1 VALDTLPDINEEDYR
16 QWQADQFSLDTNQKL
31 DSLTF
36 ETAANQRLARLNAL
50 YEQAQS
56 TPTPEATPTP
66 APQPTPTPEPTPT
79 PTPQPARTAEPAPA
93 PTTEPPGLIASGNI
107 DLSNRP
113 VVRNPD
119 GSISTV
125 RSISIGTDD
134 GEVLI
139 PTVSDDGRI
148 MSNQEAINQYFRTG
162 RHLGIF
168 TSPEAADAYAQ
179 QLHEAQAI
187 QYGARSTPAPQPQPE
202 VQPQPEPAPTPVAAV
217 TPTPPA
223 QAEDILAQ
231 AAAPPEPGAP
241 PVTPAADRALFAP
254 EATAAQPPAVGV
266 TPTTAELSGG
276 GPAMRTLSDRA
287 RQILASAADAA
298 SWLGAE
304 GQKAL
309 QAILVTEGGM
319 DNARGDQGL
328 SAGPLQFYSGG
339 PGDPGQLDVF
349 ARDKG
354 LTLAQAR
361 TYVEQNPSEAVQ
373 WAIGT
378 ADAPGYLGRALV
390 NGQRQGLTG
399 ADLATFAQHYGQV
412 SVSPERAGANYDS
425 LFPAGA
431 QPLTAAQGLARA
443 GAALE
448 PAAATRDISQ
458 FGDPQLTNDEAYAAC
473 GPAAAVRF
481 AQRFGRNPTLREA
494 LDLAKDPSIGWT
506 SAQGMAGIASEQ
518 RLMDKLGIPTRLVT
532 GPQWGVF
539 AEEAKTGNPVTISTA
554 RHYFTADGYD
564 PATNRFHVGRSGLD
578 LQGGAEWMTPE
589 QMTNLMGPVQGGLL
603 ADNPQVAAPSTADQA
618 TNPLE
623 WLGRQKDALISTI
636 TGQEPPPAQPKPRP
650 SAIGD
655 QDVQQLDQAVDQA
668 AARPQP
674 PTVFA
679 EPQTT
684 VAGAPPPPPPP
695 PQQEQN
701 PLERVK
707 SAFNDF
713 IDYVGQGAGVVGGAL
728 QQAISPQQAAT
739 PALAAPGMGYDVPR
753 APAPSPGEGIPLRQ
767 DIRDIL
773 QQPQPTV
780 FEQAAQTAGEAA
792 RAVSRPAYTPEE
804 RAAIAA
810 VRPEEILPTTPLQAA
825 LAPAQPVGGGLTIPE
840 YQALNARRRAQIE
853 ALNPVRD
860 VKVLGGAVN
869 LAADILTS
877 PETYLLGGTVGRA
890 GEFAGELVGAGIPRA
905 IVDQATQGAIYSALQ
920 AVQKP
925 NATVQDVAVAALEGA
940 GLGGAIGAASGA
952 IRRGIDYLRSPEAR
966 DALAPVAAQVRRFA
980 TEEEG
985 ALRLP
990 GERAAVP
997 AVPAEPAYESVM
1009 PGAALRQAEE
1019 AAPTVRERID
1029 KLTAAITRATT
1040 DRGVDLNR
1048 AQAEYQQLLGRP
1060 LAPDEMFADLHRLD
1074 PGGAARV
1081 TVEQGLGPALQSV
1094 GRDYEALRDVV
1105 ILRNN
1110 ISTAE
1115 GLGRRIQEQLADA
1128 EVPVNIREG
1137 VANAQTS
1144 LRMRQDAL
1152 NRLSEQGVPEA
1163 DRVAKAQRSVNT
1175 AQRTLER
1182 RQAAY
1187 DAARQEVLD
1196 RAAQR
1201 GAEVAETRQFSGGL
1215 TRQQSQDLLEQ
1226 TYQRL
1231 GPQRAA
1237 LVRNAADQ
1245 IFDFSRRLRER
1256 LVQSGVMSEQQA
1268 AELDRLYPDWAKTR
1282 ILDYMAAETGGQ
1294 RVGTTI
1300 GLADRQIRRYTLE
1313 GTTRAREDPINSTVA
1328 YAYQVERMARKNEV
1342 FQALVRADEAS
1353 PRPQLR
1359 QVTQD
1364 YTPARGTGEVTI
1376 QGFVNGQKRKYVTSN
1391 TALGNYINSADVA
1404 QVPDWARGWT
1414 NAFRAMATS
1423 RNPVFLAGNAAL
1435 DIPEYIL
1442 RTSARANDPREL
1454 FYLLPELGAGYYD
1467 AFQGILSGT
1476 YAGRGAQQYLL
1487 GGGGAA
1493 GAFGAEAQQATR
1505 TVEQLRR
1512 SNVFQINSAGDVARL
1527 IKGLATLKPVE
1538 ALGERIELGPR
1549 IAAMRMA
1556 ERRGANPVQAVLE
1569 GRTVTMDFNQGGTIT
1584 KWLNQLIPFF
1594 NVGVQGPVQLLRTFR
1609 DNPRAAMATVGGLIG
1624 VPTVLAEYWNNSDPQ
1639 RAKDYADVPQYLK
1652 DQGLVLMIGDPQNQ
1666 PVDQQGNR
1674 RPQFIFVNLRNF
1686 APFASLTR
1694 DAYNQ
1699 VSRDNP
1705 RDAAAIA
1712 GSFLG
1717 GFSPFQAKNLG
1728 DLANTFSLPIPGA
1741 SSALQL
1747 AVNRDLYRNRNIVS
1761 DRADQNASE
1770 AAKTLTPFLQRV
1782 MDQVAPGQAV
1792 VRPSA
1797 VDFAI
1802 RDTLAGVGTSFL
1814 GASDIGRPPRSNEP
1828 SNVPL
1833 VGGLA
1838 GRFVRGQTGEQL
1850 EQARGQTLTP
1860 SAREILR
1867 QGGVTTYV
1875 PAPVSGTLEEIP
1887 LRQDEQTRYQQ
1898 LANRY
1903 VDNEIQRMARSAA
1916 WARAN
1921 PARREQMA
1929 QDAVAAGHHKAAGEV
1944 IHAISPEERRARRA
1958 AAKAAA

>member
-79 PTPQPARTAEPAPA
+79 PTPQPAQTVEPAP
-93 PTTEPPGLIASGNI
+93 
-107 DLSNRP
+107 
-113 VVRNPD
+113 
-119 GSISTV
+119 
-125 RSISIGTDD
+125 
-134 GEVLI
+134 I
-139 PTVSDDGRI
+139 PTPGPA
-148 MSNQEAINQYFRTG
+148 ME
-162 RHLGIF
+162 
-168 TSPEAADAYAQ
+168 P
-179 QLHEAQAI
+179 
-187 QYGARSTPAPQPQPE
+187 TPTPQPQPE

-241 PVTPAADRALFAP
+241 PVTPAADRALFLP

-276 GPAMRTLSDRA
+276 GPAMRTLTDRA

-304 GQKAL
+304 GQKAV

-361 TYVEQNPSEAVQ
+361 TYAEQNPSEAVQ

-378 ADAPGYLGRALV
+378 ADAPGYLGRALA

-399 ADLATFAQHYGQV
+399 ADLATYAQHYGQV

-448 PAAATRDISQ
+448 PPAAARDISQ

-481 AQRFGRNPTLREA
+481 AQRYGRNPTLREA
-494 LDLAKDPSIGWT
+494 VDLAKTVNWT
-506 SAQGMAGIASEQ
+506 PQQGMAGIDSEAA
-518 RLMDKLGIPTRLVT
+518 LMDKLGVPVRVVR

-539 AEEAKTGNPVTISTA
+539 AEEAKTGNPVTISTQG
-554 RHYFTADGYD
+554 HYFTADGYD

-578 LQGGAEWMTPE
+578 LRGGAEWMTPE

-674 PTVFA
+674 PPGLIEPGNIDLTTRPVVRNADGSISTVRSISVGTDAGEVLIPTVSDDGRILSNREAIEQYRATGKHLGIFSSPEAATDYAQRLHQQQA
-679 EPQTT
+679 EQYTNLPDQ
-684 VAGAPPPPPPP
+684 GA
-695 PQQEQN
+695 QQN

-713 IDYVGQGAGVVGGAL
+713 IDYVGQGAGAVGGAL
-728 QQAISPQQAAT
+728 QQAIGPQQAAT
-739 PALAAPGMGYDVPR
+739 PALPAPGMGFEVPR
-753 APAPSPGEGIPLRQ
+753 APPPSPGEGIPLRQ

-860 VKVLGGAVN
+860 VQVLGGAVN

-877 PETYLLGGTVGRA
+877 PETYLLGGAVGRA
-890 GEFAGELVGAGIPRA
+890 GEFAGELVSAGIPRA

-920 AVQKP
+920 AVQQP

-952 IRRGIDYLRSPEAR
+952 IRRGIDYLRSPEAQ
-966 DALAPVAAQVRRFA
+966 DALAPVAAQVRRFV
-980 TEEEG
+980 TEEAG

-990 GERAAVP
+990 GERAAAP
-997 AVPAEPAYESVM
+997 AVPAGPAYESVM

-1048 AQAEYQQLLGRP
+1048 AQAEYQQLLGRS

-1215 TRQQSQDLLEQ
+1215 TRQQSQDLLDQ

-1328 YAYQVERMARKNEV
+1328 YANQVERMARKNEV

-1404 QVPDWARGWT
+1404 QVPNWARGWA

-1454 FYLLPELGAGYYD
+1454 FYLLPELGRGYWD

-1476 YAGRGAQQYLL
+1476 YRGRGAQQFLL

-1493 GAFGAEAQQATR
+1493 GAFGAETQQAAR
-1505 TVEQLRR
+1505 TVAELRR
-1512 SNVFQINSAGDVARL
+1512 SNVFQVNSAGDVARL

-1584 KWLNQLIPFF
+1584 KWLNQLIPFL
-1594 NVGVQGPVQLLRTFR
+1594 NVGVQGPVQVLRTFR
-1609 DNPRAAMATVGGLIG
+1609 DNPRGAIATVGGLIG
-1624 VPTVLAEYWNNSDPQ
+1624 VPTILAEYWNNSDPQ
-1639 RAKDYADVPQYLK
+1639 RAQDYADVPQYLK
-1652 DQGLVLMIGDPQNQ
+1652 DQGLVFMIGDPQSQ
-1666 PVDQQGNR
+1666 PVDAQGNR
-1674 RPQFIFVNLRNF
+1674 RPQYIFVNLRNF
-1686 APFASLTR
+1686 SPFATLTR
-1694 DAYNQ
+1694 DLYNQ
-1699 VSRDNP
+1699 VTRNNP

-1712 GSFLG
+1712 GSLLAG
-1717 GFSPFQAKNLG
+1717 VSPFQAKNLG
-1728 DLANTFSLPIPGA
+1728 DLANTFSLPIPGV

-1792 VRPSA
+1792 IRPSA

-1802 RDTLAGVGTSFL
+1802 RDTFAGVGSSFL
-1814 GASDIGRPPRSNEP
+1814 GASDVLAGRPPRSNEP
-1828 SNVPL
+1828 STAPV
-1833 VGGLA
+1833 VGGLT
-1838 GRFVRGQTGEQL
+1838 GRFVRGQTGELL

-1875 PAPVSGTLEEIP
+1875 PAPVSGVIDEIP
-1887 LRQDEQTRYQQ
+1887 LRQAEQTRYQQ

-1903 VDNEIQRMARSAA
+1903 VDDELHRMAQSAA

-1921 PARREQMA
+1921 TARREQMA
-1929 QDAVAAGHHKAAGEV
+1929 QDAVAAGHKKAAGEIV
-1944 IHAISPEERRARRA
+1944 HAMTPEERRTRRA